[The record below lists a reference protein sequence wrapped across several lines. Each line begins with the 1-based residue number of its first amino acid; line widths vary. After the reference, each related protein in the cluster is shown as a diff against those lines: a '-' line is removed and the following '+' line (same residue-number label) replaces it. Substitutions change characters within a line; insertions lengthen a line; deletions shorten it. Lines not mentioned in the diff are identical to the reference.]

1 MKKVL
6 SMLLALVMVMS
17 LSVGTMAFAVGT
29 SPKKA
34 ANREG
39 TYKVEVIDHNTR
51 YPTDVVVYKPVGVTP
66 KVGVVFYAG
75 NPVDYRDYGTLLKRV
90 ASAGYLVISPEFP
103 LDTAILNWAAG
114 EEYMKHYPEVEEWFF
129 MGHSHGGGTAVWEA
143 TLKPELFKGLIL
155 ISAVSFP
162 CHLPDGYPVIRLN
175 TYAVSKRATENFS
188 ALDFISDIRDDADP
202 TADIF
207 GRISVTGNGNLD
219 KPGIYTVNYY
229 VTDSEGNRSNVAHLI
244 VVVTK

>member
-51 YPTDVVVYKPVGVTP
+51 YPTDVVEYKPIGVTP

-162 CHLPDGYPVIRLN
+162 CHLPDGYPVLSIHATQDMAVPRYQFEMLN
-175 TYAVSKRATENFS
+175 ATMYNCDVTEVIIQGANHAQFGDYGIQANDGKAKISKQKQLNIAMKHILKFMN
-188 ALDFISDIRDDADP
+188 
-202 TADIF
+202 
-207 GRISVTGNGNLD
+207 
-219 KPGIYTVNYY
+219 KYQ
-229 VTDSEGNRSNVAHLI
+229 
-244 VVVTK
+244 

>member
-1 MKKVL
+1 MRKIA
-6 SMLLALVMVMS
+6 SILLALCMVFTV
-17 LSVGTMAFAVGT
+17 SVETMAFAVGT

-66 KVGVVFYAG
+66 KIGVVFYAG
-75 NPVDYRDYGTLLKRV
+75 QPVDYRDYGTLLKRL

-143 TLKPELFKGLIL
+143 TLKPELFQGLIL
-155 ISAVSFP
+155 IAAAPFF
-162 CHLPDGYPVIRLN
+162 CALPDDYPVLAFHASEDMAVPMIMHKVLMVSIAN
-175 TYAVSKRATENFS
+175 CDVTEVIIKGGNHGQFGDYAPMGNEGLAKISKKKQLGITMKHI
-188 ALDFISDIRDDADP
+188 LKFI
-202 TADIF
+202 
-207 GRISVTGNGNLD
+207 N
-219 KPGIYTVNYY
+219 KYQ
-229 VTDSEGNRSNVAHLI
+229 
-244 VVVTK
+244 

>member
-1 MKKVL
+1 MKKVA
-6 SMLLALVMVMS
+6 SLLMALVMILAMS
-17 LSVGTMAFAVGT
+17 FGTMAFAVGT
-29 SPKKA
+29 SPKKE
-34 ANREG
+34 NREG
-39 TYKVEVIDHNTR
+39 MYKVEVIDHNTR

-114 EEYMKHYPEVEEWFF
+114 EEYMKHYPEVKEWFF

-155 ISAVSFP
+155 ISAAFFP
-162 CHLPDGYPVIRLN
+162 CHMPDNYPVLTIH
-175 TYAVSKRATENFS
+175 ATEDKAVPRYQFELLNAMMYNCDVTQVVIKGANHAQFGDYAPMGNEGVATIS
-188 ALDFISDIRDDADP
+188 KKKQLDITMKHVLKFM
-202 TADIF
+202 
-207 GRISVTGNGNLD
+207 N
-219 KPGIYTVNYY
+219 KYQ
-229 VTDSEGNRSNVAHLI
+229 
-244 VVVTK
+244 

>member
-1 MKKVL
+1 MKRVA
-6 SMLLALVMVMS
+6 SVLLALVMVLS
-17 LSVGTMAFAVGT
+17 LSVGTMAFAAGA
-29 SPKKA
+29 SPKKE
-34 ANREG
+34 NKEG

-114 EEYMKHYPEVEEWFF
+114 EEYMKHYPEVKEWFF

-143 TLKPELFKGLIL
+143 TLKPELYQGLIL
-155 ISAVSFP
+155 IAAAAFP
-162 CHLPDGYPVIRLN
+162 CHLPDDYPVLMIHATNDMAVPRFQHEALKVLMYN
-175 TYAVSKRATENFS
+175 CDVTEAFIKGGNHGQFGDYAPMGNEGVATISKKKQ
-188 ALDFISDIRDDADP
+188 LDLTMKHILKFM
-202 TADIF
+202 
-207 GRISVTGNGNLD
+207 N
-219 KPGIYTVNYY
+219 KYQ
-229 VTDSEGNRSNVAHLI
+229 
-244 VVVTK
+244 

>member
-1 MKKVL
+1 MKKFL
-6 SMLLALVMVMS
+6 SMLLALVMVLS
-17 LSVGTMAFAVGT
+17 LSIGTMAFAVGS
-29 SPKKA
+29 SPMKA

-66 KVGVVFYAG
+66 RVGVVFYAG

-129 MGHSHGGGTAVWEA
+129 MDHSHGGGTAVWEA

-155 ISAVSFP
+155 ISAAFFP
-162 CHLPDGYPVIRLN
+162 CHLPDDYPVLSIHATQDMAVPRYQFEILN
-175 TYAVSKRATENFS
+175 AELYNCDLTKVIIKGANHAQFGDYGIQANDGKAKISKQKQLNIAMKHILKFMN
-188 ALDFISDIRDDADP
+188 
-202 TADIF
+202 
-207 GRISVTGNGNLD
+207 
-219 KPGIYTVNYY
+219 KYQ
-229 VTDSEGNRSNVAHLI
+229 
-244 VVVTK
+244 